1 MERFLILISF
11 SNFRP
16 SPVSS
21 NKTNKTINGYDLSMK
36 SLQQELRVTKDNLGN
51 IHILRHHFWGR
62 GAEGGE
68 GVRK

>member
-1 MERFLILISF
+1 MERFLILVFIF

-21 NKTNKTINGYDLSMK
+21 NKTNKSINGYDLSMK

-51 IHILRHHFWGR
+51 IHILRHHIF
-62 GAEGGE
+62 GGE
-68 GVRK
+68 SGS